1 MAVQG
6 QVAAVVDQA
15 DQAVAAQ
22 IGQGAVDRVGL
33 EPPDKVETVVRLLE
47 AMQVAAQE
55 EALLSQVETE
65 PLAEVV

>member
-1 MAVQG
+1 M
-6 QVAAVVDQA
+6 AAVVDQA

>member
-1 MAVQG
+1 VAVQG